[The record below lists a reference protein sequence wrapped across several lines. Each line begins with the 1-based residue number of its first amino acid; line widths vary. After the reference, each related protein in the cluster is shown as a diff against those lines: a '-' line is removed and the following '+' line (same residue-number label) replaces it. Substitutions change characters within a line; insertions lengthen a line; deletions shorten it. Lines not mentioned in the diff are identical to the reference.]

1 MMNAAVLHTLDE
13 PPHFEQFPEP
23 IAEDNEVIVDVRAA
37 ALKPIDKQMA
47 NGSHYAAY
55 RKLPVVCGV
64 DGVGCLDDGTRVFFG
79 GPRPPYGS
87 MAERTV
93 VSRSRCFPIPGGV
106 ADEIAAA
113 VVNPGLSAWGALAWR
128 AQLSPGETVLILG
141 ATGVTGKLAIQTAK
155 LLGAGRVVAAG
166 RNEQVLNTLHDLGAD
181 TTIRIDKP
189 GQDLTETFAREA
201 GNTGFDVIIDYLWGA
216 PTEALLAGIARS
228 DFNASSSRVR
238 LVEVGESAAPT
249 ISLPAAVLR
258 SSRLEILGAGS
269 GSAPASPE
277 MWVEAVRQ
285 LMSNVASG
293 ALRIDTERVP
303 LSEVENAWHRE
314 QHGRRTIIVP

>member
-1 MMNAAVLHTLDE
+1 MNAAVLHTFNE

-23 IAEDNEVIVDVRAA
+23 VAEDNEVIVHVRAA

-47 NGSHYAAY
+47 NRSHYAAY

-64 DGVGCLDDGTRVFFG
+64 DGVGRTDDGTRVFFG

-93 VSRSRCFPIPGGV
+93 VSRSRCFPIPGKV
-106 ADEIAAA
+106 DDEIAAA

-155 LLGAGRVVAAG
+155 LLGAGRVIAAG
-166 RNEQVLNTLHDLGAD
+166 RNQQVLNTLHDLGAD

-189 GQDLTETFAREA
+189 GQNLAEAFAREA
-201 GNTGFDVIIDYLWGA
+201 GDTGFDVIVDYLWGA
-216 PTEALLAGIARS
+216 TTEALLAAIARS
-228 DFNASSSRVR
+228 DFNAASSRVR
-238 LVEVGESAAPT
+238 LVEVGESAAPA

-285 LMSNVASG
+285 LMSNVACG
-293 ALRIDTERVP
+293 ALRVDTERVP

-314 QHGRRTIIVP
+314 QHGRRTVIVP